1 CYVPNTVAMEASLAA
16 PAVRRGAQYNSVWAA
31 PIDSQQITGGTG
43 GEARNIKI
51 TKRTQFCAALR
62 HSGLEAMPGNG
73 LFAGAAAPNFP
84 FRTAKAPSPK
94 TEPRPEPR

>member
-1 CYVPNTVAMEASLAA
+1 QAEQEARREILKLQNEPNFGAA
-16 PAVRRGAQYNSVWAA
+16 P
-31 PIDSQQITGGTG
+31 
-43 GEARNIKI
+43 
-51 TKRTQFCAALR
+51 R

-84 FRTAKAPSPK
+84 FRTAKAPSSK